1 MMKKLGIGII
11 GCGNISTTYLGL
23 APLFR
28 SLSVKAVADVSMA
41 AAQKRAAEYGV
52 EVASVDDLLARKDI
66 DIVINLTVPAAHYD
80 VTKSILEA
88 GKHAYSEKPYV
99 LTLAEGKALRTLAAK
114 KGLRVGSAPDTFLG
128 GTHQMARAMLDSGK
142 VGTITAGTCAIMGHG
157 MEHWHPN
164 PDFFFLPG
172 GGPVLDMGPYY
183 ITNLVQLL
191 GPVER
196 VAALAT
202 SATPTRTISS
212 QPRAG
217 EDIPVKTPTNIH
229 ALLHFVSGATIN
241 FSASWDVWAHRHGH
255 MELYGTE
262 GALFLPD
269 PNFFGGTLERAGRDG
284 KIKPVPVWKHPFGQD
299 NQKHG
304 TRLLANYRTAGLADM
319 AEAIQDGRPHRC
331 SLELATHVVD
341 IMTGILRSGETSS
354 FVKMTTGCERPAALS
369 PAEAR
374 KLLAKDADA
383 LKAGSAARRS

>member
-1 MMKKLGIGII
+1 MKKLGIGII

-28 SLSVKAVADVSMA
+28 SLEVRAVADVVMA
-41 AAQKRAAEYGV
+41 TAEKRAAEYGV
-52 EVASVDDLLARKDI
+52 DALSVDDLLARDDI
-66 DIVINLTVPAAHYD
+66 DIVINLTVPAAHYE
-80 VTKSILEA
+80 VTRAILEA

-99 LTLAEGKALRTLAAK
+99 LTLKEGKALKTLAEK
-114 KGLRVGSAPDTFLG
+114 KKLRVGSAPDTVLG
-128 GTHQMARAMLDSGK
+128 GSHQMARALLDEGK
-142 VGTITAGTCAIMGHG
+142 VGTITAGTCAVMGHG

-172 GGPVLDMGPYY
+172 GGPMLDMGPYY
-183 ITNLVQLL
+183 LTNLVQLL
-191 GPVER
+191 GPVEK

-202 SATPTRTISS
+202 MASETRTISS

-217 EDIPVKTPTNIH
+217 ETIPVKTPTNIH

-269 PNFFGGTLERAGRDG
+269 PNFFGGVVERAGTDG
-284 KIKPVPVWKHPFGQD
+284 KIKPVPLWKHPFGEA

-304 TRLLANYRTAGLADM
+304 KRMLANYRAAGLADM
-319 AEAIQDGRPHRC
+319 AEAIQEGRPHRC
-331 SLELATHVVD
+331 SLDLATHVVD
-341 IMTGILRSGETSS
+341 IMTSVLKSGETGS
-354 FVKMTTGCERPAALS
+354 FVKLSTTCDRPAALS
-369 PAEAR
+369 PADAK
-374 KLLAKDADA
+374 KLLAKKPKGK
-383 LKAGSAARRS
+383 KAKGKKK